1 MEYCPTCRNE
11 WDNELTSCPV
21 CGNDMETDEK
31 QRLNWI
37 VIGTI
42 DDKLSA
48 DFAREALKSYEIP
61 AVIISRSG
69 FFGNIGLTLN
79 PFHNTKAVAAF
90 EVMVPEDYADEAA
103 QVLEMVAG
111 ARWHR
116 KED

>member
-11 WDNELTSCPV
+11 WDDALSSCPV
-21 CGNDMETDEK
+21 CGNDMEAEEK
-31 QRLNWI
+31 RPDWI

-90 EVMVPEDYADEAA
+90 EVTVPDGYVEEAV